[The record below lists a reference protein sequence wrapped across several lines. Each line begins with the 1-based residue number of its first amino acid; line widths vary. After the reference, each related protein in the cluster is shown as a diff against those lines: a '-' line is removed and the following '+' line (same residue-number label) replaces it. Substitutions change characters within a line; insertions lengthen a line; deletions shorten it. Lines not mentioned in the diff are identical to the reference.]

1 MDINYIIITAVKNEE
16 LYIHKTINSILNQT
30 ILPKQ
35 WIIVDDFSTD
45 STFSIINELIKDY
58 KWIQLKTNMD
68 IKENDVSTRVSKT
81 INKIIQIIEIDN
93 FDVICKIDG
102 DINFDQY
109 FIANIINEF
118 KNNNNLGIASGSAV
132 FNGKKESSDE
142 FSLTRG
148 ATKFYRTDCFKNIG
162 GIYEGR
168 GWDSID
174 NYMALKNGWH
184 IKKCE
189 YSFTH
194 LKKEGV
200 KTSNLLLHYQTGL
213 YSGRIPYYFPFFLFK
228 ILIQSIKSPFII
240 GSLLQLIGYVNTRWI
255 KMEKPFSNDLSRYV
269 KKIQIDRLK
278 KALF

>member
-45 STFSIINELIKDY
+45 STFSIIKELIKDY
-58 KWIQLKTNMD
+58 EWIQLKTNMD

-132 FNGKKESSDE
+132 
-142 FSLTRG
+142 L
-148 ATKFYRTDCFKNIG
+148 
-162 GIYEGR
+162 
-168 GWDSID
+168 
-174 NYMALKNGWH
+174 M
-184 IKKCE
+184 
-189 YSFTH
+189 
-194 LKKEGV
+194 
-200 KTSNLLLHYQTGL
+200 
-213 YSGRIPYYFPFFLFK
+213 
-228 ILIQSIKSPFII
+228 
-240 GSLLQLIGYVNTRWI
+240 
-255 KMEKPFSNDLSRYV
+255 V
-269 KKIQIDRLK
+269 KKNHQMNLV
-278 KALF
+278 